1 MKAHFGGS
9 CLVLGR
15 GAVILKPFVKLN
27 SEYSSEK
34 QKHMHI
40 ISVGSIL
47 PEPLW
52 VFNPWPIETHFD
64 LPSAQRTWSRKWQP
78 IPVFLPGEFHR
89 QKSLEGY
96 NPWGRKETDTTEH
109 THGHTMNYTKFSGK
123 KRK

>member
-9 CLVLGR
+9 CLGLER
-15 GAVILKPFVKLN
+15 GLIMKPFVKLN

-52 VFNPWPIETHFD
+52 VFNAWPIETHFN
-64 LPSAQRTWSRKWQP
+64 LPSAQ
-78 IPVFLPGEFHR
+78 
-89 QKSLEGY
+89 
-96 NPWGRKETDTTEH
+96 
-109 THGHTMNYTKFSGK
+109 
-123 KRK
+123 